1 MKEGKSFQE
10 NRKELKWRTVEF
22 SKGQKYVCKT
32 GTAKYLIRKNVGRWM
47 NDRERYNLQ
56 YSACVASA
64 TEMYRNGINSEVKE
78 EREAFPIEEKETEKQ
93 NCRA

>member
-1 MKEGKSFQE
+1 
-10 NRKELKWRTVEF
+10 
-22 SKGQKYVCKT
+22 
-32 GTAKYLIRKNVGRWM
+32 M

-78 EREAFPIEEKETEKQ
+78 EREAFLIEEKETEKQ